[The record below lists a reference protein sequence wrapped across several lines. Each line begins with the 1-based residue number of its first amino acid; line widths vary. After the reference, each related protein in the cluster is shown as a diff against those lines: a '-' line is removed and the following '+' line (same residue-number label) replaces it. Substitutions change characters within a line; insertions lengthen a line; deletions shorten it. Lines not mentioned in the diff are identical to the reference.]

1 MDFDLYFDPDGQPI
15 SQARWMTEFQRDRT
29 VALTQLPRGQVVST
43 IYLGLDMGIGWPP
56 GKVPPLIYETMVMT
70 GPYEGTINRYPTR
83 AAAVAG
89 HWAIVRQ
96 VKRNTK
102 PLIHRGGRWRG

>member
-1 MDFDLYFDPDGQPI
+1 
-15 SQARWMTEFQRDRT
+15 MTQFQGDRT

-70 GPYEGTINRYPTR
+70 GPHAGTINRYPNR
-83 AAAVAG
+83 AMALAG
-89 HWAIVRQ
+89 HWAICRQ
-96 VKRNTK
+96 IKRTTK
-102 PLIHRGGRWRG
+102 PLIHNGRKP